1 MLGNPH
7 MVNSGITTKKDKKA
21 SGESDIAPTPG
32 VPTGG
37 FEIVSAMT
45 NASKR
50 RSGGN
55 QEESPSGFEA
65 SGSSL

>member
-1 MLGNPH
+1 
-7 MVNSGITTKKDKKA
+7 MVNSGITTKKT
-21 SGESDIAPTPG
+21 SGESDIASTPG
-32 VPTGG
+32 VSTGG

-45 NASKR
+45 DASKR

-65 SGSSL
+65 SGCSL